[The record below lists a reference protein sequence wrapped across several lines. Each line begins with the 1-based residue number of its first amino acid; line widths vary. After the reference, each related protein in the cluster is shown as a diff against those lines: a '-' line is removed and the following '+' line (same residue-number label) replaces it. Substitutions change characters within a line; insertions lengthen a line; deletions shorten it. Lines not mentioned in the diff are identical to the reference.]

1 MAKYEM
7 TWDIVQLPEILQ
19 QNPYFLGVLSLS
31 GTGLSGNEHGLIL
44 LVHDHVSVCLI
55 GGGEQV
61 RRHLVTSLAHVVLDD
76 GLGVDGQTLVGVDDD
91 AEKTGVGLKIGNK
104 LLDRYHLVEHD
115 KTTK

>member
-1 MAKYEM
+1 M
-7 TWDIVQLPEILQ
+7 
-19 QNPYFLGVLSLS
+19 
-31 GTGLSGNEHGLIL
+31 
-44 LVHDHVSVCLI
+44 
-55 GGGEQV
+55 

-91 AEKTGVGLKIGNK
+91 AEKTGIGLKIGNK